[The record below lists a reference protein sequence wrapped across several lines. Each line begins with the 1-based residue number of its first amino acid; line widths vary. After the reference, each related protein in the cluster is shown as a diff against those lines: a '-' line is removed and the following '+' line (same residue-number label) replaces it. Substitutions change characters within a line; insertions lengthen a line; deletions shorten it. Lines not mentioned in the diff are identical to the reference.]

1 MKKLMMMLAVV
12 AAVSAAEAA
21 TMKWK
26 TYSGLKIPARGETS
40 AKTATANNTTVYY
53 FTLDK
58 ALSGTP
64 TSTELFN
71 MFFESTGSGESTTW
85 AVKSTLPT
93 GATKGTVSESWSSGT
108 GTLTDGAN
116 YGDGESIYAVTIIID
131 KATQGAVVGDSYIAD
146 YGTWT
151 MPIPA
156 AAKTLTMTNLKTDN
170 WTKLEAQSVP
180 EPTSG
185 LLLLLG
191 VAGMALRR
199 RRA

>member
-12 AAVSAAEAA
+12 AAVSAADAA
-21 TMKWK
+21 AMKWK
-26 TYSGLKIPARGETS
+26 TASGLKIPARGETT

-64 TSTELFN
+64 TSAELFN

-93 GATKGTVSESWSSGT
+93 GATKGTVTESWSSGT
-108 GTLTDGAN
+108 GTLTDAADYGA
-116 YGDGESIYAVTIIID
+116 GESIYAVAIIID
-131 KATQGAVVGDSYIAD
+131 KATAGAVVGDSYIAD

-151 MPIPA
+151 MPDPA
-156 AAKTLTMTNLKTDN
+156 ATKTLTMANLKTAN
-170 WTKLEAQSVP
+170 WTKLEAVP

-191 VAGMALRR
+191 VAGLALRR